1 MQAVPGVPQGTGMNQ
16 FLELFKMQF
25 LMKMMNGDG
34 GRQNTPLSGLWT
46 MLVLMLWDQFAK
58 SAPAWFALA
67 YTYVQRNYFPNEKT
81 SLKELPL
88 MPSSQPPPPQK
99 TIRACIQFERTVD
112 TKAVDPRIEAVMHHV
127 CTLPEV
133 RSLRYNGVE
142 MIPNFKDMIMIDN
155 DIWFEILNPQLNP
168 IVSSSAQG
176 TQGPKQEPILYRLS
190 TYDHDI
196 TWLHK
201 FVEQAMDRF
210 EQEKKNKLGSES
222 YYFDHITAVSGPY
235 RNPLSTSICTFNK
248 SKFQSNRVLNNVYLR
263 QIEELK
269 ERVNF
274 FMRRRDW
281 YDAKGIPHTLG
292 IVMYGHPGCG
302 KTSTIKAIANET
314 KRHIFNISLG
324 AVKTKEA
331 VKDLFYNDNVNIL
344 QDGKMELLNIPIKQ
358 RIYVIEDIDAME
370 SVVVKR
376 SDEDKKKEDERKMK
390 MDAEI
395 EWLKQTQGKD
405 MAQRMVQGK
414 EEKEEDKLD
423 LATLLNVLDG
433 VRETPGRII
442 ILSTNY
448 PERLDEALLRPGRFD
463 MMLEFEKHNAEVLK
477 LHLERH
483 YDTKLTEKQWK
494 RLNTPSL
501 QYKWTPAEVSQ
512 ILFRR
517 VNNIELAID
526 DLVKEDPRKLFK
538 FSQLTKNGPAES
550 VAPTEGTDLT
560 ALLDIQEV
568 IPEPPRVLD
577 ELPKS
582 ITEKTNTDLSLVLVE
597 PVKSSV
603 VVKGDIRELFTEE
616 PVSEETLEK
625 LYADA
630 DKELEWLDKECNIL
644 EVIKEPHREYLKN
657 VRSSIAVW
665 KDTESP
671 IKHSSMR
678 SIVKGFYTTQQE
690 WRDVHP
696 IHPQIPPAAA
706 KYFTRRNPMEIPQF
720 TASEITKVKP
730 SAELTLF
737 ELTTSYTP
745 DSYTEEQCTAAQQTL
760 HKVTSLLNYEYASTE
775 QKLKSTSMDETMRN
789 ALTRYKEYMTT
800 LSKTLQEKDLKHPVR
815 NFLTYKED
823 LKTFLKAIEMNA
835 APGYSHHYSESDI
848 DRVMADNFKKEYLEL
863 RAEED
868 DGPNHFSG
876 GITLEAEKPSREQQ
890 EAREKWLE
898 AMKGSVREQSIS
910 VEDSTTMLNSMM
922 NANDAFF
929 QGFVSPLTCDGLV
942 PMEFLAKLNPDSDG
956 DASASL
962 EAYFK
967 TTE

>member
-34 GRQNTPLSGLWT
+34 SRQSPLSGLWM

-67 YTYVQRNYFPNEKT
+67 SAYVQRTYFPDQKAT
-81 SLKELPL
+81 LKDLPL
-88 MPSSQPPPPQK
+88 MPSIQSPPPQK
-99 TIRACIQFERTVD
+99 TVQACIQFERTVD

-142 MIPNFKDMIMIDN
+142 MIPNFKDMIMIDS

-168 IVSSSAQG
+168 IVSSSTQG

-235 RNPLSTSICTFNK
+235 RNPLSTSTCTFTK
-248 SKFQSNRVLNNVYLR
+248 SKFQSNRMLNNVYLR
-263 QIEELK
+263 QIDELA
-269 ERVNF
+269 ERVFF

-324 AVKTKEA
+324 AIKTKEA
-331 VKDLFYNDNVNIL
+331 IKDLFYNDNVNIL

-376 SDEDKKKEDERKMK
+376 SAEDKKKEDERKIK

-463 MMLEFEKHNAEVLK
+463 MMLEFEKHSIQVLK

-483 YDTKLTEKQWK
+483 YDAKLTEKQWK

-526 DLVKEDPRKLFK
+526 DLVKEDPCKLFK
-538 FSQLTKNGPAES
+538 FSQLKKGTEP
-550 VAPTEGTDLT
+550 VAPMEGTDLT
-560 ALLDIQEV
+560 ALLDIQDV

-582 ITEKTNTDLSLVLVE
+582 ITETSNQDLSLMLVE

-603 VVKGDIRELFTEE
+603 VVKGDIREILTEE
-616 PVSEETLEK
+616 PVPEETLEK

-630 DKELEWLDKECNIL
+630 DKELEWLDKECNVL
-644 EVIKEPHREYLKN
+644 ETIKAPHREYLKN

-665 KDTESP
+665 KDSQSP
-671 IKHSSMR
+671 IKHSSMW
-678 SIVKGFYTTQQE
+678 SIVKGFYTATKE
-690 WRDVHP
+690 WREVHP
-696 IHPQIPPAAA
+696 VNSKMPSTAATA
-706 KYFTRRNPMEIPQF
+706 FTRRDPMEISQLSSS
-720 TASEITKVKP
+720 TLTKVKP

-737 ELTTSYTP
+737 ELATPYTP
-745 DSYTEEQCTAAQQTL
+745 DSYTEVQFVAAKEAL
-760 HKVTSLLNYEYASTE
+760 RKVTSLLNYEYSATE
-775 QKLKSTSMDETMRN
+775 QKLASTSMDETMRN

-823 LKTFLKAIEMNA
+823 LKTFLKAVGMNA

-848 DRVMADNFKKEYLEL
+848 NRVMADHFKKEYMEL
-863 RAEED
+863 RAEEY
-868 DGPNHFSG
+868 DGPDYFSG
-876 GITLEAEKPSREQQ
+876 GITLEAEKPSIEQQ
-890 EAREKWLE
+890 LAREKWLE
-898 AMKGSVREQSIS
+898 AMKGSFR
-910 VEDSTTMLNSMM
+910 EDSVSTSDSTALLNSMM

-929 QGFVSPLTCDGLV
+929 QGFVSPLTFDGLV
-942 PMEFLAKLNPDSDG
+942 PMEFSAKLNPTSDE